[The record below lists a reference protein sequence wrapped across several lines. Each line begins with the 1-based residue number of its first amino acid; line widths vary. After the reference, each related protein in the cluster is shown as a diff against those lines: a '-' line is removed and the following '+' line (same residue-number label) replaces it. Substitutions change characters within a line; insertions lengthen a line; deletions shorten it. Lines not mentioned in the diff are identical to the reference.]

1 MPLLCAAIKVNVVVV
16 GIEFFLGDRDLLAGA
31 SDVDVVL
38 FFIGVH
44 NLSFPPGRQ
53 QDKEKGLGQI
63 DPRPLLAIMSAQR

>member
-1 MPLLCAAIKVNVVVV
+1 MVHLAFAISIDVPVVIIEFLLCNWDSL
-16 GIEFFLGDRDLLAGA
+16 FGA

-44 NLSFPPGRQ
+44 NLSFPPGWQ

-63 DPRPLLAIMSAQR
+63 DPRPLLALMSAQR